1 MKKTFTGV
9 KCESF
14 GQSHM
19 DELMDGR
26 QSASIPTPVGWPAEL
41 IEDAAREGSSV
52 PWTPVQTIRHMG
64 TWTPGKLGM
73 SISQA
78 SGATANSSAF
88 HSLLPVAPALAA
100 STLANMPPWPVWQI
114 GWAVAGVA
122 DGWVEVADDNVE
134 SDTCGSIYF
143 WNQVTNE
150 TAWERPTQS
159 HRRHPPASI
168 PPPAGA
174 APYGSD
180 VPLRSRGEL
189 DAAMEHFN
197 RIFEVKVRVLGS
209 GHPEVAHLQ
218 LQMAEIARSQG
229 KLEQALEFYTR
240 AWPSFEEHL
249 GEAHPEAG
257 ALMSSIGIV
266 QTQLL
271 RLTEAATSLEKARA
285 MQAAAH
291 GSGHNEVAKTLANLG
306 NVRLLQK
313 RFDDAEQLFREALRI
328 KEQCLGPSHAETG
341 AELARLA
348 TCCVLQRRGKEA
360 VELYDRALR
369 IQESALGAEHVEVA
383 STLGNLGRCLG
394 RLGRLPEAEEAC
406 RRAAAIQA
414 RILGQNHPETKQ
426 SLAHLD
432 NLANLGYPLQ
442 GKELAGSSGVVA
454 SGVVPALA
462 LDGASVPST
471 APPTESDSMAGRIAA
486 KRRARRKQ
494 FAPSRPLGAPTVS
507 MLDALEKQQEE
518 DKAARKEAIKDFWRA
533 NVRG

>member
-1 MKKTFTGV
+1 MSPEQKEARDK
-9 KCESF
+9 
-14 GQSHM
+14 
-19 DELMDGR
+19 
-26 QSASIPTPVGWPAEL
+26 L
-41 IEDAAREGSSV
+41 IEA
-52 PWTPVQTIRHMG
+52 I
-64 TWTPGKLGM
+64 
-73 SISQA
+73 
-78 SGATANSSAF
+78 
-88 HSLLPVAPALAA
+88 
-100 STLANMPPWPVWQI
+100 
-114 GWAVAGVA
+114 
-122 DGWVEVADDNVE
+122 
-134 SDTCGSIYF
+134 
-143 WNQVTNE
+143 
-150 TAWERPTQS
+150 
-159 HRRHPPASI
+159 
-168 PPPAGA
+168 
-174 APYGSD
+174 
-180 VPLRSRGEL
+180 
-189 DAAMEHFN
+189 
-197 RIFEVKVRVLGS
+197 
-209 GHPEVAHLQ
+209 
-218 LQMAEIARSQG
+218 G

-285 MQAAAH
+285 IQAAAH

-369 IQESALGAEHVEVA
+369 IQESALGVEHVEVA

-414 RILGQNHPETKQ
+414 RILGQNHPETRQ

-442 GKELAGSSGVVA
+442 GKELADPCVDVADAVHEARGENCPTPLARKKQEPSTSSSDSPFSAIVVEIAMTQRPTRVVA
-454 SGVVPALA
+454 
-462 LDGASVPST
+462 
-471 APPTESDSMAGRIAA
+471 
-486 KRRARRKQ
+486 
-494 FAPSRPLGAPTVS
+494 
-507 MLDALEKQQEE
+507 
-518 DKAARKEAIKDFWRA
+518 
-533 NVRG
+533 

>member
-1 MKKTFTGV
+1 
-9 KCESF
+9 
-14 GQSHM
+14 
-19 DELMDGR
+19 
-26 QSASIPTPVGWPAEL
+26 
-41 IEDAAREGSSV
+41 
-52 PWTPVQTIRHMG
+52 MG
-64 TWTPGKLGM
+64 TWTPGTLGM

-78 SGATANSSAF
+78 SGGTAKSSAF

-100 STLANMPPWPVWQI
+100 STLANIPPWPVWQI

-122 DGWVEVADDNVE
+122 DGWVEVADDAFGHV
-134 SDTCGSIYF
+134 YF

-150 TAWERPTQS
+150 TAWERPTPS
-159 HRRHPPASI
+159 HRRRPPSSL

-174 APYGSD
+174 PPYGSD
-180 VPLRSRGEL
+180 VPLRSSGEL
-189 DAAMEHFN
+189 DAAMAHFN
-197 RIFEVKVRVLGS
+197 RIFEVKERVLGS
-209 GHPEVAHLQ
+209 GHPEVAHLL
-218 LQMAEIARSQG
+218 LQIAEIARSQG
-229 KLEQALEFYTR
+229 KLEQALDLYTR

-341 AELARLA
+341 AELARYA

-383 STLGNLGRCLG
+383 STLSNLGRCLG

-414 RILGQNHPETKQ
+414 RILGQNHPETRQ

-432 NLANLGYPLQ
+432 NLANLGNPLQ
-442 GKELAGSSGVVA
+442 GKELAGSGSSGDVA

-462 LDGASVPST
+462 LDVASVPST

-507 MLDALEKQQEE
+507 MLDALERQQEE
-518 DKAARKEAIKDFWRA
+518 DKAARKATIKDFWRA
-533 NVRG
+533 DVRG